1 MMNKKTRMVVVIGM
15 LTGLAVALQYALEVP
30 IGALFGFPHLKMDFS
45 DVPALVA
52 AVLMGPLVGV
62 LVEFLKNLLLLPKSS
77 TFGIGD
83 LINFVVGSG
92 MILAFCY
99 AAKGG
104 MRLFGKKTVGYGI
117 GLIAAMLATVALGA
131 LSNYLLFPVYFNM
144 LGAPVDDALIMGAVV
159 SSVSLNLVKS
169 VLTILPVTPF
179 IERLQKQYA
188 RQEYTMQNRNHMNGS
203 EA

>member
-1 MMNKKTRMVVVIGM
+1 MNKKTRMVVIIGM

-52 AVLMGPLVGV
+52 AILMGPMVGV

-83 LINFVVGSG
+83 LINFAVGSG

-104 MRLFGKKTVGYGI
+104 MRLFGKKNVGYGI
-117 GLIAAMLATVALGA
+117 GVAAAIVATVAIGA

-144 LGAPVDDALIMGAVV
+144 LGAPVDHALIMGAVV
-159 SSVSLNLVKS
+159 SSVSLNVVKS
-169 VLTILPVTPF
+169 VLTILPVVPF
-179 IERLQKQYA
+179 IERLQKQYV
-188 RQEYTMQNRNHMNGS
+188 RQECALHNSKQVNS
-203 EA
+203 SQA